1 MNGRRLTTRGSRA
14 EEEEEEDR
22 DMTVPRVDTQYIIMS
37 AQNHSVNHF
46 FIHEGANFV
55 KVQ

>member
-1 MNGRRLTTRGSRA
+1 MNGQRLTTRSSRA

-22 DMTVPRVDTQYIIMS
+22 DMTVPRVATQYIIMS